1 MLAQIYLVSTFILQ
15 LVAALQIDLDPPF
28 PGADQPCYQEERQ
41 DVQGF
46 CETESC
52 CDYDFVISGLCPNY
66 PANVKCCFSSN
77 TCGKECRGGGCGSR
91 AQELACSLLSLYESG
106 DLWLKPEHFNSA
118 GNNPYDGAASLSN
131 IRDTCYGNQAK
142 RSSYGVAPG
151 GCVCLKESMLEAMF
165 EYAMLYHGQTGQAI
179 QVNAIAGS
187 EHSANSW
194 HYQGNTM
201 DVACTTPTNHCN
213 QLVDFCRDHGAIE
226 LCYPGSSCGGHET
239 WVHCAFPI

>member
-1 MLAQIYLVSTFILQ
+1 MGSPVQTNLATKRSEKTCRDFVRLN
-15 LVAALQIDLDPPF
+15 LVAITTLLF
-28 PGADQPCYQEERQ
+28 PVC
-41 DVQGF
+41 V
-46 CETESC
+46 
-52 CDYDFVISGLCPNY
+52 
-66 PANVKCCFSSN
+66 PAIPQMSSAASRPTPVEKNVVE
-77 TCGKECRGGGCGSR
+77 GVVE
-91 AQELACSLLSLYESG
+91 
-106 DLWLKPEHFNSA
+106 PEHFNSA

-151 GCVCLKESMLEAMF
+151 GCVCLKESMLEVMF
-165 EYAMLYHGQTGQAI
+165 EYAMLYHGQTGKAI

-239 WVHCAFPI
+239 WVHCAF